1 MRVWSRREDRESESV
16 EGVRKYFMVLLAVC
30 VCLGGRGGRRA
41 FLIAPGSSAFSGVAM
56 HFSHP
61 YTDFNFFFKC

>member
-30 VCLGGRGGRRA
+30 VFGGEGGQTSIFDCSRILG
-41 FLIAPGSSAFSGVAM
+41 I
-56 HFSHP
+56 
-61 YTDFNFFFKC
+61 